1 MEMLPTEMVQEI
13 YQFLPVNNALGF
25 SLTCKDIR
33 KALNNETW
41 TRFYERDFG
50 LTDGTRKKYVVKHKI
65 QLVKDMVNERFY
77 FLRPIDFSWFI
88 SAICDHTLDTIKR
101 ILEVINSVIK
111 CKIAIYG
118 AEDVASL
125 YRKFK
130 IKI

>member
-13 YQFLPVNNALGF
+13 YEYLPVNNALIF

-33 KALNNETW
+33 KALNKEMW
-41 TRFYERDFG
+41 TTFYERDFG
-50 LTDGTRKKYVVKHKI
+50 LTDGTRKKYVAKHKI

-77 FLRPIDFSWFI
+77 FVRPIDFSWFI
-88 SAICDHTLDTIKR
+88 SAICDHTLDTINR
-101 ILEVINSVIK
+101 ILEDTNSASK

-130 IKI
+130 LKI